1 MLILEA
7 QQQEEV
13 QQYGQRRVG
22 GLMEKSLNPNGKNN
36 GSQTYKINKWAKANG
51 PKGAQRE
58 KQ

>member
-13 QQYGQRRVG
+13 QQYEQRIVG
-22 GLMEKSLNPNGKNN
+22 GLMEKSLNPTGKNN
-36 GSQTYKINKWAKANG
+36 GSQAYKINKWVKINE
-51 PKGAQRE
+51 PKGAQRK